1 MIIKKK
7 NDGCTS
13 ETPLQHWNLDKPCL
27 KPWEATLEPGSTTQ
41 YRAPWNSAT
50 LG

>member
-1 MIIKKK
+1 M
-7 NDGCTS
+7 DA
-13 ETPLQHWNLDKPCL
+13 PLKHLCNIGPLINLDKPCL